1 MIGKRKM
8 NQFIEYLLRPHVLDS
23 ALDEGHQAVANDQT
37 RETDAR
43 KWCETLAKAM
53 MDEAR

>member
-8 NQFIEYLLRPHVLDS
+8 NQFMEYLLRPHVLDS
-23 ALDEGHQAVANDQT
+23 ALDEGHQAMANDQM

-43 KWCETLAKAM
+43 EWCEALAKDM
-53 MDEAR
+53 TDEAR

>member
-8 NQFIEYLLRPHVLDS
+8 NQFMEYLLRPHVLDS
-23 ALDEGHQAVANDQT
+23 ALDEGHQSMANDQT

-43 KWCETLAKAM
+43 KWCETLAKAI